1 MHAEAL
7 ADNPDIK
14 GVEHRRGAADAPSL
28 CRNERR
34 FRAAVDT
41 LNQAVAKNGKAFRN
55 LLCFAVN
62 ALFYIAAVRSIGK
75 IRPIRQRPDGRWE
88 ARYTL
93 GIDPGTGKQIQKS
106 VYGKTQKEVRQKLT
120 AITAEIDEGT
130 YMDVPRLKTADWLN
144 TWVEEYIGNVKP
156 ATRKSYQDH
165 VRLNIIPYV
174 GAVPLSKLTAAMI
187 QQMYN
192 ELQTEKG
199 LSPKTIKNVHGVLHR
214 ALEQAQKMGYI
225 RNNPLAAVT
234 LPRIEKKQIKPLE
247 DNELCAFLKEIRG
260 DTYELVYFVTVFTG
274 LRQGEVLGLTWDCV
288 NFEKHT
294 LLINK
299 QHGKKKGTCEYCF
312 SSLKNDRPRLIE
324 AADGVMDALKKQQI
338 RQQRWAARLKDGW
351 ENSDNLVFTTETGR
365 YLCNQTVYLA
375 FKKVM
380 CRLHLD
386 ATRFHDLRHTYAV
399 NSLKSGDDIKTVQE
413 NLGHQTAAFT
423 LDVYAHATSSMKHES
438 ANRMDQYIHNV
449 TKP

>member
-1 MHAEAL
+1 MISEEQEVSL
-7 ADNPDIK
+7 TTRKTK
-14 GVEHRRGAADAPSL
+14 G
-28 CRNERR
+28 
-34 FRAAVDT
+34 
-41 LNQAVAKNGKAFRN
+41 AKG
-55 LLCFAVN
+55 
-62 ALFYIAAVRSIGK
+62 GGT
-75 IRPIRQRPDGRWE
+75 IRQRPDGRWE

-120 AITAEIDEGT
+120 AVLSEQDNGT
-130 YMDVPRLKTADWLN
+130 YMDVPRIKTGDWLT
-144 TWVEEYIGNVKP
+144 TWLAGYVGNVKP
-156 ATRKSYQDH
+156 ATLKNYQDH
-165 VRLNIIPYV
+165 VRLNIAPYI
-174 GAVPLSKLTAAMI
+174 GAAPLSKLATEMI

-192 ELQTEKG
+192 KLQNEKG
-199 LSPKTIKNVHGVLHR
+199 LSPKTIKNIHGVLHR
-214 ALEQAQKMGYI
+214 ALEQAQKMGYV

-247 DNELCAFLKEIRG
+247 DDELCAFLKEIRG
-260 DTYELVYFVTVFTG
+260 DTYELVYFVTVFMG

-288 NFEKHT
+288 DFEKKT

-299 QHGKKKGTCEYCF
+299 QHGKRKGTCEYGF
-312 SSLKNDRPRLIE
+312 SSLKNDRPRVIE
-324 AADGVMDALKKQQI
+324 AADSVMDALRKQKE
-338 RQQRWAARLKDGW
+338 RQQRWAARLKEGW
-351 ENSDNLVFTTETGR
+351 NNSDNLVFTTETGR

-380 CRLHLD
+380 RRLHLD
-386 ATRFHDLRHTYAV
+386 ATRFHDLRHTFAV

-438 ANRMDQYIHNV
+438 ANRMDQYIHSV
-449 TKP
+449 TKA

>member
-1 MHAEAL
+1 MATRKT
-7 ADNPDIK
+7 K
-14 GVEHRRGAADAPSL
+14 G
-28 CRNERR
+28 
-34 FRAAVDT
+34 
-41 LNQAVAKNGKAFRN
+41 AKG
-55 LLCFAVN
+55 
-62 ALFYIAAVRSIGK
+62 GGT
-75 IRPIRQRPDGRWE
+75 IRQRPDGRWE

-165 VRLNIIPYV
+165 VRLNIIPYI

-187 QQMYN
+187 QQTYN
-192 ELQTEKG
+192 ELQTDKG

-247 DNELCAFLKEIRG
+247 DDELCAFLKEIRG
-260 DTYELVYFVTVFTG
+260 DPYELVYFVTVFTG

-312 SSLKNDRPRLIE
+312 SSLKNDSPRLIE

-338 RQQRWAARLKDGW
+338 RQQRWATRLKDGW
-351 ENSDNLVFTTETGR
+351 EHSDNLVFTTETGR

-380 CRLHLD
+380 RRLHLD

>member
-1 MHAEAL
+1 MATRKT
-7 ADNPDIK
+7 K
-14 GVEHRRGAADAPSL
+14 G
-28 CRNERR
+28 
-34 FRAAVDT
+34 
-41 LNQAVAKNGKAFRN
+41 AKG
-55 LLCFAVN
+55 
-62 ALFYIAAVRSIGK
+62 GGT
-75 IRPIRQRPDGRWE
+75 IRQRPDGRWE

-165 VRLNIIPYV
+165 VRLNIIPYI

-187 QQMYN
+187 QQTYN
-192 ELQTEKG
+192 ELQTDKG

-247 DNELCAFLKEIRG
+247 DDELCAFLKEIRG
-260 DTYELVYFVTVFTG
+260 DPYELVYFVTVFTG

-312 SSLKNDRPRLIE
+312 SSLKNDLPRLIE

-338 RQQRWAARLKDGW
+338 RQQRWATRLKDGW
-351 ENSDNLVFTTETGR
+351 EHSDNLVFTTETGR

-380 CRLHLD
+380 RRLHLD

>member
-1 MHAEAL
+1 
-7 ADNPDIK
+7 
-14 GVEHRRGAADAPSL
+14 
-28 CRNERR
+28 
-34 FRAAVDT
+34 
-41 LNQAVAKNGKAFRN
+41 
-55 LLCFAVN
+55 
-62 ALFYIAAVRSIGK
+62 
-75 IRPIRQRPDGRWE
+75 
-88 ARYTL
+88 
-93 GIDPGTGKQIQKS
+93 
-106 VYGKTQKEVRQKLT
+106 
-120 AITAEIDEGT
+120 
-130 YMDVPRLKTADWLN
+130 
-144 TWVEEYIGNVKP
+144 
-156 ATRKSYQDH
+156 
-165 VRLNIIPYV
+165 
-174 GAVPLSKLTAAMI
+174 MI

-192 ELQTEKG
+192 ELQTDKG

-225 RNNPLAAVT
+225 RNNPLTAVT

-247 DNELCAFLKEIRG
+247 DNELCALLKEIRG

-312 SSLKNDRPRLIE
+312 SSQKNDRPRLIE

-380 CRLHLD
+380 RRLHLD
-386 ATRFHDLRHTYAV
+386 ETRFHDLRHTFAV

>member
-1 MHAEAL
+1 MTTKATKNA
-7 ADNPDIK
+7 K
-14 GVEHRRGAADAPSL
+14 GGGTIR
-28 CRNERR
+28 
-34 FRAAVDT
+34 
-41 LNQAVAKNGKAFRN
+41 K
-55 LLCFAVN
+55 
-62 ALFYIAAVRSIGK
+62 RS
-75 IRPIRQRPDGRWE
+75 DGRWE

-93 GIDPGTGKQIQKS
+93 GIDPKTGKQIQKS

-120 AITAEIDEGT
+120 AITAEIDDGT
-130 YMDVPRLKTADWLN
+130 YMDIPRLKTADWLN
-144 TWVEEYIGNVKP
+144 TWVTEYIGNVKSS
-156 ATRKSYQDH
+156 TRKSYQDH
-165 VRLNIIPYV
+165 VRLNIIPYI
-174 GAVPLSKLTAAMI
+174 GNVPLSKVTAAMI

-192 ELQTEKG
+192 ELQTEKE

-225 RNNPLAAVT
+225 RSDPLVAVT

-247 DNELCAFLKEIRG
+247 DEELCAFLKEIRG
-260 DTYELVYFVTVFTG
+260 NPYELVYFVTVFTG

-288 NFEKHT
+288 NFEKQT

-299 QHGKKKGTCEYCF
+299 QHGKKKGTREYCF
-312 SSLKNDRPRLIE
+312 SSLKNDRPRVIE
-324 AADGVMDALKKQQI
+324 AADGVMDALKKQQL

-351 ENSDNLVFTTETGR
+351 DNPDNLVFTTETGR

-375 FKKVM
+375 FKKIVR
-380 CRLHLD
+380 RLHLD

-423 LDVYAHATSSMKHES
+423 LDVYAHATNSMKRES
-438 ANRMDQYIHNV
+438 ANRMDQYIHSV
-449 TKP
+449 TKT

>member
-1 MHAEAL
+1 MTTKATKNA
-7 ADNPDIK
+7 K
-14 GVEHRRGAADAPSL
+14 GGGTIR
-28 CRNERR
+28 
-34 FRAAVDT
+34 
-41 LNQAVAKNGKAFRN
+41 K
-55 LLCFAVN
+55 
-62 ALFYIAAVRSIGK
+62 RS
-75 IRPIRQRPDGRWE
+75 DGRWE

-93 GIDPGTGKQIQKS
+93 GIDPKTGKQIQKS

-120 AITAEIDEGT
+120 AITAEIDDGT
-130 YMDVPRLKTADWLN
+130 YMDIPRLKTADWLN
-144 TWVEEYIGNVKP
+144 TWVTEYIGNVKSS
-156 ATRKSYQDH
+156 TRKSYQDH
-165 VRLNIIPYV
+165 VRLNIIPYI
-174 GAVPLSKLTAAMI
+174 GNVPLSKVTAAMI

-192 ELQTEKG
+192 ELQTKKE

-225 RNNPLAAVT
+225 RSDPLVAVT

-247 DNELCAFLKEIRG
+247 DEELCAFLKEIRG
-260 DTYELVYFVTVFTG
+260 NPYELVYFVTVFTG

-288 NFEKHT
+288 NFEKQT

-299 QHGKKKGTCEYCF
+299 QHGKKKGTREYCF
-312 SSLKNDRPRLIE
+312 SSLKNDRPRVIE
-324 AADGVMDALKKQQI
+324 AADGVMDALKKQQL

-351 ENSDNLVFTTETGR
+351 DNPDNLVFTTETGR

-375 FKKVM
+375 FKKIVR
-380 CRLHLD
+380 RLHLD

-423 LDVYAHATSSMKHES
+423 LDVYAHATNSMKRES
-438 ANRMDQYIHNV
+438 ANRMDQYIHSV
-449 TKP
+449 TKT

>member
-1 MHAEAL
+1 MATRKT
-7 ADNPDIK
+7 K
-14 GVEHRRGAADAPSL
+14 G
-28 CRNERR
+28 
-34 FRAAVDT
+34 
-41 LNQAVAKNGKAFRN
+41 AKG
-55 LLCFAVN
+55 
-62 ALFYIAAVRSIGK
+62 GGT
-75 IRPIRQRPDGRWE
+75 IRQRPDGRWE

-165 VRLNIIPYV
+165 VRLNIIPYI

-187 QQMYN
+187 QQTYN
-192 ELQTEKG
+192 ELQTDKG

-247 DNELCAFLKEIRG
+247 DDELCAFLKEIRG
-260 DTYELVYFVTVFTG
+260 DPYELVYFVTVFTG

-299 QHGKKKGTCEYCF
+299 QHGKKKGTCAYCF

-338 RQQRWAARLKDGW
+338 RQQRWAARLKDDW

-380 CRLHLD
+380 RRLHLD

-399 NSLKSGDDIKTVQE
+399 NSLRSGDDIKTVQE

>member
-1 MHAEAL
+1 MTTKATKNA
-7 ADNPDIK
+7 K
-14 GVEHRRGAADAPSL
+14 GGGTIR
-28 CRNERR
+28 
-34 FRAAVDT
+34 
-41 LNQAVAKNGKAFRN
+41 K
-55 LLCFAVN
+55 
-62 ALFYIAAVRSIGK
+62 RS
-75 IRPIRQRPDGRWE
+75 DGRWE

-93 GIDPGTGKQIQKS
+93 GIDPKTGKQIQKS

-120 AITAEIDEGT
+120 AITAEIDDGT
-130 YMDVPRLKTADWLN
+130 YMDIPRLKTADWLN
-144 TWVEEYIGNVKP
+144 TWVTEYIGNVKSS
-156 ATRKSYQDH
+156 TRKSYQDH
-165 VRLNIIPYV
+165 VRLNIIPYI
-174 GAVPLSKLTAAMI
+174 GNVPLSKVTAAMI

-192 ELQTEKG
+192 ELQAEKE

-225 RNNPLAAVT
+225 RSDPLAAVT

-247 DNELCAFLKEIRG
+247 DEELCAFLKEIRG
-260 DTYELVYFVTVFTG
+260 SPYELVYFVTVFTG

-288 NFEKHT
+288 NFEKQT

-299 QHGKKKGTCEYCF
+299 QHGKKKGTREYCF
-312 SSLKNDRPRLIE
+312 SSLKNDRPRVIE
-324 AADGVMDALKKQQI
+324 SADGVMDALKKQQL

-351 ENSDNLVFTTETGR
+351 DNPDNLVFTTETGR

-375 FKKVM
+375 FKKIVR
-380 CRLHLD
+380 RLHLD

-423 LDVYAHATSSMKHES
+423 LDVYAHATNSMKRES
-438 ANRMDQYIHNV
+438 ANRMDQYIHSV
-449 TKP
+449 TKT

>member
-1 MHAEAL
+1 MATRKT
-7 ADNPDIK
+7 K
-14 GVEHRRGAADAPSL
+14 G
-28 CRNERR
+28 
-34 FRAAVDT
+34 
-41 LNQAVAKNGKAFRN
+41 AKG
-55 LLCFAVN
+55 
-62 ALFYIAAVRSIGK
+62 GGT
-75 IRPIRQRPDGRWE
+75 IRQRPDGRWE

-165 VRLNIIPYV
+165 VRLNIIPYI

-187 QQMYN
+187 QQTYN
-192 ELQTEKG
+192 ELQTDKG

-247 DNELCAFLKEIRG
+247 DDELCAFLKEIRG
-260 DTYELVYFVTVFTG
+260 DPYELVYFVTVFTG

-338 RQQRWAARLKDGW
+338 RQQRWAARLKDDW

-380 CRLHLD
+380 RRLHLD

-399 NSLKSGDDIKTVQE
+399 NSLRSGDDIKTVQE
-413 NLGHQTAAFT
+413 CARLIKKQREVFGSGYRKKPQNMTRTAALRFRNT
-423 LDVYAHATSSMKHES
+423 QKRSR
-438 ANRMDQYIHNV
+438 ANKNRIQPTGTPRTRNV
-449 TKP
+449 SPGRFLFENLSFSQVKSRRK

>member
-1 MHAEAL
+1 MTTKASKNA
-7 ADNPDIK
+7 K
-14 GVEHRRGAADAPSL
+14 GGGTIR
-28 CRNERR
+28 
-34 FRAAVDT
+34 
-41 LNQAVAKNGKAFRN
+41 K
-55 LLCFAVN
+55 
-62 ALFYIAAVRSIGK
+62 RS
-75 IRPIRQRPDGRWE
+75 DGRWE

-93 GIDPGTGKQIQKS
+93 GIDPKTGKQIQKS

-120 AITAEIDEGT
+120 AITAEIDDGT
-130 YMDVPRLKTADWLN
+130 YMDIPRLKTADWLN
-144 TWVEEYIGNVKP
+144 TWVTEYIGNVKSS
-156 ATRKSYQDH
+156 TRKSYQDH
-165 VRLNIIPYV
+165 VRLNIIPYI
-174 GAVPLSKLTAAMI
+174 GNVPLSKVTAAMI

-192 ELQTEKG
+192 ELQTKKE

-225 RNNPLAAVT
+225 RSDPLVAVT

-247 DNELCAFLKEIRG
+247 DEELCAFLKEIRG
-260 DTYELVYFVTVFTG
+260 NPYELVYFVTVFTG

-288 NFEKHT
+288 NFEKQT

-299 QHGKKKGTCEYCF
+299 QHGKKKGTREYCF
-312 SSLKNDRPRLIE
+312 SSLKNDRPRVIK
-324 AADGVMDALKKQQI
+324 AADGVMDALKKQQL

-351 ENSDNLVFTTETGR
+351 DNPDNLVFTTETGR

-375 FKKVM
+375 FKKIVR
-380 CRLHLD
+380 RLHLD

-423 LDVYAHATSSMKHES
+423 LDVYAHATNSMKRES
-438 ANRMDQYIHNV
+438 ANRMDQYIHSV
-449 TKP
+449 TKT

>member
-1 MHAEAL
+1 MT
-7 ADNPDIK
+7 K
-14 GVEHRRGAADAPSL
+14 G
-28 CRNERR
+28 
-34 FRAAVDT
+34 
-41 LNQAVAKNGKAFRN
+41 AKG
-55 LLCFAVN
+55 
-62 ALFYIAAVRSIGK
+62 GGT
-75 IRPIRQRPDGRWE
+75 IRQRPDGRWE

-192 ELQTEKG
+192 ELQTDKG

-225 RNNPLAAVT
+225 RNNPLTAVT

-299 QHGKKKGTCEYCF
+299 QHGKKKGTYEYCF

-380 CRLHLD
+380 RRLHLD

>member
-1 MHAEAL
+1 MFNAFDIRIVGEGFRMHDGDIYYGTVGSWGMSSLRLPMWIGRNKVLDYMFLNEDFTGRQCYELGL
-7 ADNPDIK
+7 ASEVVADEL
-14 GVEHRRGAADAPSL
+14 VEVVGLATAKKMSKAAP
-28 CRNERR
+28 
-34 FRAAVDT
+34 
-41 LNQAVAKNGKAFRN
+41 
-55 LLCFAVN
+55 
-62 ALFYIAAVRSIGK
+62 IA
-75 IRPIRQRPDGRWE
+75 
-88 ARYTL
+88 
-93 GIDPGTGKQIQKS
+93 
-106 VYGKTQKEVRQKLT
+106 
-120 AITAEIDEGT
+120 
-130 YMDVPRLKTADWLN
+130 
-144 TWVEEYIGNVKP
+144 VEEYIGNVKP

>member
-1 MHAEAL
+1 M
-7 ADNPDIK
+7 
-14 GVEHRRGAADAPSL
+14 
-28 CRNERR
+28 
-34 FRAAVDT
+34 
-41 LNQAVAKNGKAFRN
+41 
-55 LLCFAVN
+55 
-62 ALFYIAAVRSIGK
+62 Y
-75 IRPIRQRPDGRWE
+75 
-88 ARYTL
+88 
-93 GIDPGTGKQIQKS
+93 
-106 VYGKTQKEVRQKLT
+106 
-120 AITAEIDEGT
+120 
-130 YMDVPRLKTADWLN
+130 VPRLKTADWLN

-165 VRLNIIPYV
+165 VRLNIIPYI

-187 QQMYN
+187 QQTYN
-192 ELQTEKG
+192 ELQTDKG

-247 DNELCAFLKEIRG
+247 DDELCAFLKEIRG
-260 DTYELVYFVTVFTG
+260 DPYELVYFVTVFTG

-338 RQQRWAARLKDGW
+338 RQQRWATRLKDGW
-351 ENSDNLVFTTETGR
+351 EHSDNLVFTTETGR

-380 CRLHLD
+380 RRLHLD

>member
-1 MHAEAL
+1 MH
-7 ADNPDIK
+7 
-14 GVEHRRGAADAPSL
+14 H
-28 CRNERR
+28 
-34 FRAAVDT
+34 
-41 LNQAVAKNGKAFRN
+41 
-55 LLCFAVN
+55 
-62 ALFYIAAVRSIGK
+62 
-75 IRPIRQRPDGRWE
+75 
-88 ARYTL
+88 
-93 GIDPGTGKQIQKS
+93 
-106 VYGKTQKEVRQKLT
+106 
-120 AITAEIDEGT
+120 
-130 YMDVPRLKTADWLN
+130 
-144 TWVEEYIGNVKP
+144 
-156 ATRKSYQDH
+156 
-165 VRLNIIPYV
+165 
-174 GAVPLSKLTAAMI
+174 
-187 QQMYN
+187 
-192 ELQTEKG
+192 
-199 LSPKTIKNVHGVLHR
+199 
-214 ALEQAQKMGYI
+214 ALEQVQKTGFI
-225 RNNPLAAVT
+225 CNNLLATVT
-234 LPRIEKKQIKPLE
+234 LPRIGKKQIKPLE
-247 DNELCAFLKEIRG
+247 DDELCTFLKEIRG

-299 QHGKKKGTCEYCF
+299 QHSKKKGTCEYCF

-399 NSLKSGDDIKTVQE
+399 NRLKSGDDIKAVQE